1 MTSCPDIERELS
13 AYLRGDLAPE
23 SKKLVRDHL
32 DRCPPCRAELVRE
45 TNLGQVLASL
55 PRPDAPAELESRLAT
70 EINSADGLGHRR
82 AGRGR
87 LTAAV
92 LAAAACLAVALLV
105 PSLRPGY
112 QPPPTW
118 SEQEIAAGRRDV
130 LYSLALTAH
139 ILDRTRKEAV
149 VEVFADRLPR
159 AINESLKTVKPNN
172 SGGNG

>member
-1 MTSCPDIERELS
+1 MTPCPDIERELS
-13 AYLRGDLAPE
+13 AYLRGDLKPE
-23 SKKLVRDHL
+23 SKKLVREHL
-32 DRCPPCRAELVRE
+32 DRCIPCRAELARE
-45 TNLGQVLASL
+45 TNLSRTLGSL
-55 PRPDAPAELESRLAT
+55 SLHGAPAELETLLAT
-70 EINSADGLGHRR
+70 EISSTVTGR

-87 LTAAV
+87 ITAAV

-105 PSLRPGY
+105 PSLRPGS
-112 QPPPTW
+112 PPEPTW

-130 LYSLALTAH
+130 LFSLALTARV
-139 ILDRTRKEAV
+139 LDRTRKEAV

>member
-1 MTSCPDIERELS
+1 MAPCPEIERELS
-13 AYLRGDLAPE
+13 AYLRGDLTPE
-23 SKKLVRDHL
+23 SKKLVREHL
-32 DRCPPCRAELVRE
+32 DRCPPCRAELARE
-45 TNLGQVLASL
+45 TNLSQSLGSL
-55 PRPDAPAELESRLAT
+55 PHFKAPAELETRLAT
-70 EINSADGLGHRR
+70 DISSIGTGR

-92 LAAAACLAVALLV
+92 LAAAACLAVVLLV
-105 PSLRPGY
+105 PNLRPGS
-112 QPPPTW
+112 QPKPTW

-130 LYSLALTAH
+130 LYSLALTARV
-139 ILDRTRKEAV
+139 LDRTRKETV